1 MAQENSSL
9 IRRWFE
15 EVWNKGRMEAID
27 EMASPDAIGH
37 GQAQHDTDI
46 GLREFRIFA
55 MDLRR
60 AFPDFKV
67 TIDRVIEQGDIV
79 VARWTTTMTHEGEFL
94 GFPATGKKV
103 TVTGTSMQRVA
114 ERKDRRRLG
123 QLGSAG
129 AAGAD
134 WRRPCG
140 AFCGSDRA
148 ALGVDV
154 PDRHSLR
161 THVRTRIGVL
171 RLHRT
176 FAARSPG
183 SAQDDISRKGFDKL

>member
-46 GLREFRIFA
+46 GLKEFRIFA
-55 MDLRR
+55 TDLRR

-79 VARWTTTMTHEGEFL
+79 VARWTTTMTHKGTFL

-103 TVTGTSMQRVA
+103 TVSGTSMQRIENGKIV
-114 ERKDRRRLG
+114 EGWDNWD
-123 QLGSAG
+123 QLGLLVQIGAVPAAHFVAPMERRSA
-129 AAGAD
+129 
-134 WRRPCG
+134 
-140 AFCGSDRA
+140 
-148 ALGVDV
+148 
-154 PDRHSLR
+154 
-161 THVRTRIGVL
+161 
-171 RLHRT
+171 
-176 FAARSPG
+176 
-183 SAQDDISRKGFDKL
+183 